1 MAQEKQVIM
10 NRDIR
15 VKYAM
20 IIDETGKNLGSLPVR
35 EALAMAEAKKLD
47 LVLLKDKP
55 PLCKMM
61 DYHKEQF
68 KKAKAQK
75 KPQEIEKKEIQFNAE
90 IADHDLETHAAH
102 YLKWASKGKV
112 RVMVRVKMH
121 GRWINRPEL
130 AIERFEKLVSLIGD
144 LAKIDK
150 APELNGRDI
159 VGYLK
164 NY

>member
-1 MAQEKQVIM
+1 MAQERTVVM
-10 NRDIR
+10 NKDIK
-15 VKYAM
+15 VKYAT
-20 IIDETGKNLGSLPVR
+20 IIDETGKNLGSLSVR
-35 EALAMAEAKKLD
+35 EALSMAQAKKLD
-47 LVLLKDKP
+47 LVMLKDKP

-121 GRWINRPEL
+121 GRWAARPEL
-130 AIERFEKLVSLIGD
+130 AIERFQKLVEIIGEV
-144 LAKIDK
+144 KIDK
-150 APELNGRDI
+150 QPEVNGRDI
-159 VGYLK
+159 IGYLK

>member
-1 MAQEKQVIM
+1 MAQERTVIM
-10 NRDIR
+10 NRDIK
-15 VKYAM
+15 VKYAT
-20 IIDETGKNLGSLPVR
+20 IIDETGKNLGSLSVR
-35 EALAMAEAKKLD
+35 EALSIAQSKKLD

-55 PLCKMM
+55 PVCKMM

-75 KPQEIEKKEIQFNAE
+75 KPEEISKKEIQFNAE

-102 YLKWASKGKV
+102 FLKWASKGKI

-121 GRWINRPEL
+121 GRWIARPEI
-130 AIERFEKLVSLIGD
+130 AIERFNKLVELIGT
-144 LAKIDK
+144 AKIDK
-150 APELNGRDI
+150 KPELNGRDI
-159 VGYLK
+159 IGYLK